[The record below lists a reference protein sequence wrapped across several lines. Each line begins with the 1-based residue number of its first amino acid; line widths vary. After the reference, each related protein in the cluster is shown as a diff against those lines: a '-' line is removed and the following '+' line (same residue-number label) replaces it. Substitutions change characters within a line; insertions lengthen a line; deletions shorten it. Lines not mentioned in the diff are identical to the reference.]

1 MTVTRGNWPSS
12 SWMSPPDSYPP
23 VTLGA
28 DVTVAGILL
37 VNETVVT
44 RDYPINL
51 PASNMM
57 PADPVPD
64 GVARFGRLYASEQG
78 GWCSR

>member
-1 MTVTRGNWPSS
+1 
-12 SWMSPPDSYPP
+12 MSPPDSYPP

-44 RDYPINL
+44 RDYPIKL
-51 PASNMM
+51 LTSNITV
-57 PADPVPD
+57 ADPVP
-64 GVARFGRLYASEQG
+64 GGASWFGRLYASEQG